1 MIYVRNAKN
10 LLFLDTTCFLTPW
23 ILEYLYLALKS
34 KLKFK
39 NKAHT
44 RVYCISISRN
54 TIAYKKCAEVYRTF
68 RNNFGNTKLVAWCT
82 LTCCWTEIVK
92 CIYTLG
98 DFINWKSQS
107 QLTRFKTVS
116 LIFDLILFGGL
127 TRTLTLLEIFLN
139 QGQITSF
146 LKNKYGDKIYKKLKK
161 LAKVI

>member
-1 MIYVRNAKN
+1 M
-10 LLFLDTTCFLTPW
+10 
-23 ILEYLYLALKS
+23 EHLYLALKS

-44 RVYCISISRN
+44 RVYCISISRI
-54 TIAYKKCAEVYRTF
+54 TIAYKKFAEVYRTF
-68 RNNFGNTKLVAWCT
+68 RNNFGNTRLVAWCT

-127 TRTLTLLEIFLN
+127 TRTLTLLESFLN

-146 LKNKYGDKIYKKLKK
+146 FKNKYCDKNYRKLKK
-161 LAKVI
+161 MPKVI